1 MSIFEAMERLAGA
14 ALLAL
19 APALKVA
26 VPTRQRGRGMDLVQ
40 MLRQRGAAFMEDIEG
55 WIAEHDRPGAPDKVR
70 AGVMLHMFVD
80 EESGSEVKPAG
91 PRSV

>member
-40 MLRQRGAAFMEDIEG
+40 MLRQRGADGADRDADHPIAINLFD
-55 WIAEHDRPGAPDKVR
+55 WIKWNHP
-70 AGVMLHMFVD
+70 
-80 EESGSEVKPAG
+80 
-91 PRSV
+91 